1 MAGPT
6 SSRTAAAL
14 QSRRTAAAAM
24 VERVH
29 DALRHMKREQMDI
42 TAAAVARRANVSR
55 TFLYQNAAARQGVA
69 EAIAETT
76 DRHARAQSERDKQT
90 AATWRER
97 ALNAEEQ
104 LTCLNRE
111 IIKQRNTI
119 GDLLGKIRDLEADL
133 PEDGVQRLIT
143 ERTTLKRQIQ
153 DLTHEKNRLNERL
166 HAARDNNRFL
176 DNRIADLEAQLID
189 RSVVRDN
196 A

>member
-1 MAGPT
+1 MT
-6 SSRTAAAL
+6 SSA
-14 QSRRTAAAAM
+14 
-24 VERVH
+24 
-29 DALRHMKREQMDI
+29 
-42 TAAAVARRANVSR
+42 
-55 TFLYQNAAARQGVA
+55 
-69 EAIAETT
+69 
-76 DRHARAQSERDKQT
+76 
-90 AATWRER
+90 
-97 ALNAEEQ
+97 
-104 LTCLNRE
+104 
-111 IIKQRNTI
+111 
-119 GDLLGKIRDLEADL
+119 KIRDLEADL

>member
-1 MAGPT
+1 
-6 SSRTAAAL
+6 
-14 QSRRTAAAAM
+14 
-24 VERVH
+24 
-29 DALRHMKREQMDI
+29 
-42 TAAAVARRANVSR
+42 
-55 TFLYQNAAARQGVA
+55 
-69 EAIAETT
+69 
-76 DRHARAQSERDKQT
+76 
-90 AATWRER
+90 ATWRER

-166 HAARDNNRFL
+166 HAARD
-176 DNRIADLEAQLID
+176 
-189 RSVVRDN
+189 
-196 A
+196 